1 MTDSTE
7 EPKLKVVP
15 FTKKTVKVEE
25 VEEFP
30 PDKILDLSK
39 GTYKYAIIM
48 GWDND
53 EELKYIL
60 SDGVTSGEALLLMEV
75 VKADIVN
82 NMFDED

>member
-15 FTKKTVKVEE
+15 FTKKTVKREE

-39 GTYKYAIIM
+39 GMYKFALLM
-48 GWDND
+48 GWDKD

-82 NMFDED
+82 NMFEED